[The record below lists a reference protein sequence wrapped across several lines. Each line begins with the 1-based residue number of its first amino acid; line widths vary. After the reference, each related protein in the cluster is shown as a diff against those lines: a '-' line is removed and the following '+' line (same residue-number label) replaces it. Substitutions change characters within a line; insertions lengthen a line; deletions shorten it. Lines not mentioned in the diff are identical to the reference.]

1 MDDAQWMDK
10 VRRCASELE
19 RLGVAADVPGEVAQA
34 ELKRKRRGR
43 RREIVYAAQV
53 LRSGG
58 TPTRSPSDIM
68 ADAMRLERRLERARV
83 RVVEIEAE
91 LEAVRMR

>member
-1 MDDAQWMDK
+1 MDDAEWMER
-10 VRRCASELE
+10 VRRCVSELE
-19 RLGVAADVPGEVAQA
+19 RAGVPADAPGEVAQA
-34 ELKRKRRGR
+34 EMKRRRRGR

-53 LRSGG
+53 LRRGG

-68 ADAMRLERRLERARV
+68 ADAMRLERRLERARA

>member
-1 MDDAQWMDK
+1 MDDAAWLGQ
-10 VRRCASELE
+10 VSRCASELE
-19 RLGVAADVPGEVAQA
+19 RAGVSADVPGEVAQA
-34 ELKRKRRGR
+34 ELKRRRRGR

-53 LRSGG
+53 LRQGG

-68 ADAMRLERRLERARV
+68 ADAMRLERRLERARA
-83 RVVEIEAE
+83 RVVEIETE